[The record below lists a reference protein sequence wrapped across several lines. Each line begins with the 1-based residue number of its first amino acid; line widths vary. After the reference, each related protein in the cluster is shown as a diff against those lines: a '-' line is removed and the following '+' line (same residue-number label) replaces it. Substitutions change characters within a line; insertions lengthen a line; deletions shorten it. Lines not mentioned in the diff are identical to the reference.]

1 MPISSSRARDVS
13 EDLKQKWRLRK
24 TVVSNVIEHWRK
36 APGRRT
42 RATGP
47 TN

>member
-13 EDLKQKWRLRK
+13 EDLKQKRRLRK
-24 TVVSNVIEHWRK
+24 KVVSNVVEQWRK
-36 APGRRT
+36 APGRRS
-42 RATGP
+42 RAAGP